1 MHRRGTENAGGMTGS
16 LGALCIFGV
25 NETMCGICGIVLSK
39 PFEATG
45 LERVVHK
52 MICSLKHRGPDGQGI
67 QTFMPPVVP
76 YPLALGH
83 TRLAILDLSDAG
95 RQPMSN
101 EDETVWVVFN
111 GEIYNFQQ
119 LRRELVAKGHRFRSH
134 TDTEVLVHLY
144 EEEGAEFV
152 KRLNG
157 MFAFAILDLPN
168 KRLLLARDP
177 IGIKPLYY
185 WHSPQGF
192 FFASE
197 IKALLASPFY
207 SLDVN
212 WQAVYDYFTYL
223 YVPCPETIFA
233 GIKQLPPAHFLLLDL
248 ESNAVSVERY
258 WRVRRIG
265 EWAQAS
271 VSDLKAMVRELLA
284 DSVQRQM
291 VSDVPLGIFLS
302 GGVDST
308 IVTGLAKQFDPSVQ
322 TFTVVFEGEEFAFY
336 NEQEVARAVSHH
348 LQTDHHELRVPDVN
362 PIEVLDLIE
371 FFDQPFGNPTFYL
384 MHLISKQAREHITV
398 ALCGA
403 GGDELYAGYP
413 RYQAVQLAKRLRFLP
428 RLLLRLG
435 QRCLGLVRD
444 SYRTMHLRRARQ
456 FLEGLDDDFVRQF
469 ARWTYHMDEEQ
480 KAKLLG
486 EWTNPGA
493 FLPSER
499 ILRTAL
505 TESCLEDEGNRLLH
519 LDVKTF
525 LLNNL
530 LEYTD
535 KMSMAVALEV
545 RVPLLD
551 HRFVELSLNVPFA
564 YKLRNGQ
571 SKVLL
576 REAFKDFFPIEAR
589 KAPKRGFNVPLP
601 HWMQHT
607 FNAYFE
613 ASQSPTHPLRRM
625 LGSDIGVTWREGIL
639 NWDFIQQ
646 LRWQHFQG
654 RRDNSYELFAII
666 VFDVWWRKYVQGGT
680 LRLAEE
686 LRCAS

>member
-1 MHRRGTENAGGMTGS
+1 
-16 LGALCIFGV
+16 
-25 NETMCGICGIVLSK
+25 
-39 PFEATG
+39 
-45 LERVVHK
+45 
-52 MICSLKHRGPDGQGI
+52 
-67 QTFMPPVVP
+67 
-76 YPLALGH
+76 
-83 TRLAILDLSDAG
+83 
-95 RQPMSN
+95 MSN

-111 GEIYNFQQ
+111 GEIYNFQE
-119 LRRELVAKGHRFRSH
+119 LRRELAAKGHRFRSY

-144 EEEGAEFV
+144 EEEGSDFV

-168 KRLLLARDP
+168 KHLLLARDP

-185 WHSPQGF
+185 WHSPQGLL
-192 FFASE
+192 FASE
-197 IKALLASPFY
+197 IKSILASSFY

-223 YVPCPETIFA
+223 YVPCPETVFA
-233 GIKQLPPAHFLLLDL
+233 GIEQLPPAHFLVLDL
-248 ESNAVSVERY
+248 EGNMVSVERY
-258 WRVRRIG
+258 WQVRRIG
-265 EWAQAS
+265 EWGRAS
-271 VSDLKAMVRELLA
+271 FSDLKEIVRELLA
-284 DSVQRQM
+284 DSVERQM

-322 TFTVVFEGEEFAFY
+322 TFTVVFESEEFAFY
-336 NEQEVARAVSHH
+336 NERDVARAVSGH

-362 PIEVLDLIE
+362 PLEVLDLID

-384 MHLISKQAREHITV
+384 MHLISKKAKEHITV

-413 RYQAVQLAKRLRFLP
+413 RYQAVQLAKHLRFLP
-428 RLLLRLG
+428 RFLLRLG
-435 QRCLGLVRD
+435 KRCLALVRD

-456 FLEGLDDDFVRQF
+456 FLEGLDDDFIRQF
-469 ARWTYHMDEEQ
+469 AKWTYHLDEDR
-480 KAKLLG
+480 KRYLLAETDG
-486 EWTNPGA
+486 

-499 ILRTAL
+499 FLRQV
-505 TESCLEDEGNRLLH
+505 LEQSQLPDEDNRLLH
-519 LDVKTF
+519 MDVQTF
-525 LLNNL
+525 LPNNL

-551 HRFVELSLNVPFA
+551 HRFVEFSLNVPFA

-589 KAPKRGFNVPLP
+589 KAPKRGFNIPLP

-607 FNAYFE
+607 FDAYFE
-613 ASQSPTHPLRRM
+613 VSQSPTHPLRKM
-625 LGSDIGVTWREGIL
+625 LGEDIGVTWREGVL
-639 NWDFIQQ
+639 NWDFIQK
-646 LRWQHFQG
+646 LRWQHFRG
-654 RRDNSYELFAII
+654 RRDNSYELFAVI
-666 VFDVWWRKYVQGGT
+666 VFDVWWRKYVKGSP

-686 LRCAS
+686 